1 MKTQL
6 NPTIKAHLLRGAFY
20 LLLLLAV
27 CVIPFALGQRDAR
40 TADRPAFHGV
50 SAQSQ
55 SQLLSH
61 DIRPGLPAGPPR
73 ISSGPAG
80 ARLLRLLPMPRVPDV
95 ILYDQYDN
103 AGALSTGSQNFEPDF
118 DAFDDFT
125 ADDFVV
131 PGGETWNITEVD
143 VLGTYFNGSGPA
155 NSFNVFVYQ
164 DSGGL
169 PGANVYTA
177 LDQSFTSADNFN
189 FVISLSSAAVLPA
202 GTYWV
207 SVQANLD
214 FGVGGQWGW
223 TDRTVQSNS
232 PAAWQNPG
240 GGFGICLTW
249 GYRGDPAGC
258 NIDPGVPDQVYR
270 LVGTTGGGT
279 PTPTATTTP
288 SATPTST
295 PTSTPSVTPSVT
307 PTTTPSMTPSV
318 TPSVTPSPSP
328 TPSVTPSVTPT
339 PSPTPTVTP
348 TPSATPGECVFG
360 FGYWKNHPEA
370 WPVTELQLGN
380 VTYTQEELLSIM
392 HEPVRGNGLISLA
405 HHLITAKLNV
415 ANGADPSCIQ
425 QTIADADALIGDLVV
440 PPVGDGYLAP
450 RDVNALKDT
459 LEAYNEGQLCA
470 PSCDNEGSPTPAP
483 TTTPPRSPRR
493 PPVMPHHQRPP
504 R

>member
-1 MKTQL
+1 MKKRT
-6 NPTIKAHLLRGAFY
+6 NSTIKAHLLRGAFY
-20 LLLLLAV
+20 LALILSS
-27 CVIPFALGQRDAR
+27 CVIPFALAQRDAR
-40 TADRPAFHGV
+40 TSGRPVFQRFPAP
-50 SAQSQ
+50 SQ
-55 SQLLSH
+55 SQLHPYSV
-61 DIRPGLPAGPPR
+61 RPGVSAGQPR
-73 ISSGPAG
+73 TSSGPAS
-80 ARLLRLLPMPRVPDV
+80 ARVLRLLPMPRIPDI

-103 AGALSTGSQNFEPDF
+103 AGANSTSSQNFEAANDP
-118 DAFDDFT
+118 FDDFS

-131 PGGETWNITEVD
+131 PAGETWNITEVD
-143 VLGTYFNGSGPA
+143 VLGAYFNGAGPA
-155 NSFNVFVYQ
+155 DSFNVFIYQ
-164 DSGGL
+164 DSAGL
-169 PGANVYTA
+169 PGTNVYTA
-177 LDQSFTSADNFN
+177 TNQTFTTADNLN
-189 FVISLSSAAVLPA
+189 FVINLAVPAVLSE

-207 SVQANLD
+207 SVQANMD
-214 FGVGGQWGW
+214 FAVGGQWGW
-223 TDRTVQSNS
+223 TDRTVQNNS

-270 LVGTTGGGT
+270 LIGTTGAAT
-279 PTPTATTTP
+279 PTPTATPSATPTATPSSTPSVTPTPSAPPSVTP
-288 SATPTST
+288 SATPT
-295 PTSTPSVTPSVT
+295 PSVTPSAT
-307 PTTTPSMTPSV
+307 
-318 TPSVTPSPSP
+318 P

-339 PSPTPTVTP
+339 PSATPTVTP
-348 TPSATPGECVFG
+348 TPSATPGGCVFG
-360 FGYWKNHPEA
+360 FGYWKNHPQA

-380 VTYTQEELLSIM
+380 VTYTQDELLSIM
-392 HEPVRGNGLISLA
+392 HEPVRGNGLVSLA

-440 PPVGDGYLAP
+440 PPIGDGYLPP

-483 TTTPPRSPRR
+483 TTTPARTPRH
-493 PPVMPHHQRPP
+493 PPTLPHHQRPP